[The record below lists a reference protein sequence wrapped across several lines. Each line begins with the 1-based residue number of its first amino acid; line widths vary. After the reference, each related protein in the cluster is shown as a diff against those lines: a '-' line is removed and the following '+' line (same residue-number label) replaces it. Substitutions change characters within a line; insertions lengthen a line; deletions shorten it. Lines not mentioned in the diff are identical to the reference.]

1 MMDMKVPIDIALM
14 LISAWDLEKKEIPI
28 PFLILLSG
36 MAVLGIVQEPV
47 WKQLTSCLFALLLSG
62 VGIAIMRKKMMGGGD
77 VWVLACLILAW
88 PIEVF
93 WESMMLGT
101 MVLCLVALGVW
112 RNTQDAQAQIPMI
125 PFLLIGYWMR
135 G

>member
-1 MMDMKVPIDIALM
+1 MMDMKVPIDIVLM

-28 PFLILLSG
+28 PLLILLSG
-36 MAVLGIVQEPV
+36 MAALSLVQESV
-47 WKQLTSCLFALLLSG
+47 WNQFTSCLFAFLLSG
-62 VGIAIMRKKMMGGGD
+62 AGIAIMRKKMMGGGD
-77 VWVLACLILAW
+77 IWVLACLILAW

-93 WESMMLGT
+93 WESMLMGT
-101 MVLCLVALGVW
+101 LVLCLTALGVW
-112 RNTQDAQAQIPMI
+112 RYTQDMQVQIPMI